1 MLHYKRLERACD
13 RTRASAALAVFA
25 LILLAS
31 CSSGRRSA
39 EFTLDGVTPP
49 PRVCSLNPQNFA
61 QAERVPDFH
70 LGNGC
75 GVANGYKVYTINDVG
90 LNPSALITCDLADAV
105 STWLSTVVQP
115 TAQATYGQRVV
126 AIKVLASYSCRPR
139 DNKSGAK
146 LSEHGFGNAIDLG
159 AFILEDGREVNVL
172 HDYYGNGPD
181 QQFLHTIRAHACGL
195 FSTVLG
201 PGSDADHANH
211 FHLDKMFLR
220 SGRGT
225 YCH

>member
-1 MLHYKRLERACD
+1 MNKL
-13 RTRASAALAVFA
+13 AATSFAVVA
-25 LILLAS
+25 LMFLAS

-49 PRVCSLNPQNFA
+49 PRVCALNPQNFA

-70 LGNGC
+70 SDNGC

-115 TAQATYGQRVV
+115 AAQATYGQRVV
-126 AIKVLASYSCRPR
+126 AIKVLASYSCRSR
-139 DNKSGAK
+139 DNKYGAK
-146 LSEHGFGNAIDLG
+146 LSEHGFGNAIDIG

-172 HDYYGNGPD
+172 RDYYGNGPD
-181 QQFLHTIRAHACGL
+181 QQFLHAIRAQACGL

-220 SGRGT
+220 PGRGT

>member
-1 MLHYKRLERACD
+1 MNKLGA
-13 RTRASAALAVFA
+13 TRLAVVA
-25 LILLAS
+25 LLFLAS

-39 EFTLDGVTPP
+39 EFTLAGVTAP
-49 PRVCSLNPQNFA
+49 PRVCALNPQDFA

-70 LGNGC
+70 LDNGC
-75 GVANGYKVYTINDVG
+75 GVANGYKIYTINDVG
-90 LNPSALITCDLADAV
+90 LNPSALITCDLADSV

-115 TAQATYGQRVV
+115 AAQATYGQRVV
-126 AIKVLASYSCRPR
+126 AIKVLASYSCRSR
-139 DNKSGAK
+139 DNKYGAK
-146 LSEHGFGNAIDLG
+146 LSEHGFGNAIDIG
-159 AFILEDGREVNVL
+159 SFILEDGREVNVL

-181 QQFLHTIRAHACGL
+181 QKFLHSVRAQACGL

-220 SGRGT
+220 PGRGT
-225 YCH
+225 YCR